1 MKPSKFYINLIVGI
15 VFSLQFAIAAN
26 VYGEGVYGEGAYG
39 GKDPMPDNQTV
50 SQNDLSKNIDQK
62 NDYIYNY
69 YNTSIANN
77 TFNYITEYS
86 FPITIA
92 ISIFG
97 GLEILSL
104 ILLKSELVWYVL
116 KKFRKSKL

>member
-39 GKDPMPDNQTV
+39 GKDPMPDNQ
-50 SQNDLSKNIDQK
+50 NIDQK